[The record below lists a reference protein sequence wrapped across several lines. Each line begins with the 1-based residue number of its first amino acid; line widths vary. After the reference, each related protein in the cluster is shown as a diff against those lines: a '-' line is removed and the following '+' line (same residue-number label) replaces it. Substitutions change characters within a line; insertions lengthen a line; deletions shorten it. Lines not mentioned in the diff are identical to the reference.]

1 MRLVAAILAAAVV
14 CSVADAQLPT
24 GPKPAPKSPE
34 VTLPE
39 VPDGQWDDSILKGAP
54 IQLFDG
60 KEYAAIEFER
70 LQQHVDAICHYDKA
84 AGVIGKPVATI
95 AGYRQNMGWPALV
108 DGLQVDIVKEVDES
122 KHYDKLVMP
131 FMLVDVTRYLDDVR
145 NDDYFKA
152 CGGLNFK
159 VCTVAFYG
167 RIKRVE
173 AKTIPDWGARLTI
186 GDKKCVFEVEH
197 YRKMGVAD
205 YGEAV
210 NKLAVDSFYKSMTP
224 PPAQAPKP
232 RP

>member
-1 MRLVAAILAAAVV
+1 MRLVSAILAAALV
-14 CSVADAQLPT
+14 CGVGDAQPST
-24 GPKPAPKSPE
+24 APKPAPKIPD

-39 VPDGQWDDSILKGAP
+39 VPAGQWDDSILKGAP
-54 IQLFDG
+54 LQLFDG
-60 KEYAAIEFER
+60 KEYAAIAFER

-84 AGVIGKPVATI
+84 ASIIGKPVATI

-108 DGLQVDIVKEVDES
+108 DGLQVDLVKEVDES
-122 KHYDKLVMP
+122 KHYDKLIMP

-145 NDDYFKA
+145 NDEYFKA

-173 AKTIPDWGARLTI
+173 AKAVPDWGAKLTI

-205 YGEAV
+205 HGEAV
-210 NKLAVDSFYKSMTP
+210 NKLALDSFYKGVA
-224 PPAQAPKP
+224 AQTATKP

>member
-1 MRLVAAILAAAVV
+1 MMRLVAAILVAALA
-14 CSVADAQLPT
+14 CGVADAQAPAT
-24 GPKPAPKSPE
+24 PKPAPKIPE

-39 VPDGQWDDSILKGAP
+39 VPAGQWDESILKGAP
-54 IQLFDG
+54 VQMFDG
-60 KEYAAIEFER
+60 KEYAAIAFER

-84 AGVIGKPVATI
+84 AGIIGKPVATI
-95 AGYRQNMGWPALV
+95 AGYRQNMGWPASV
-108 DGLQVDIVKEVDES
+108 DGLQVDIIKEIDES
-122 KHYDKLVMP
+122 KHYDKMIMP

-167 RIKRVE
+167 HIKRVE
-173 AKTIPDWGARLTI
+173 AETIPDWGAKLTI

-210 NKLAVDSFYKSMTP
+210 NKLAVDSFYKGAA
-224 PPAQAPKP
+224 AQSATRP